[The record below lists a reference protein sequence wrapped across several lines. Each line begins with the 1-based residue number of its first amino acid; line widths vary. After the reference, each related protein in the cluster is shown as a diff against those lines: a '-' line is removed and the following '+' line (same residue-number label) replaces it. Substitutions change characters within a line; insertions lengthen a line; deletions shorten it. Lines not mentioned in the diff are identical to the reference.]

1 MRRPRLAIAALAL
14 LLPLAACGTSG
25 GEDGASAPEGD
36 GSSGAPTVAELES
49 ILPTAEEV
57 GEGYTVVEDDE
68 EDSADD
74 PGTDDATDDATDGA
88 ADDATDDAF
97 AEACPGADILEGLD
111 DADDDADQVTREFE
125 NEQQATIEVS
135 LESTPDD
142 ITEEKVA
149 ELIDVLNECGTIEM
163 EEDGTSMELTFEA
176 EPYDEHGDYGAQI
189 SMEATATVMGIPL
202 EIGFSGVL
210 FSQDG
215 TTVSVTAS
223 SGLDED
229 TFEQVPADDELIAP
243 LAELMSQRLADL

>member
-1 MRRPRLAIAALAL
+1 MRRHRLAIAALAL

-36 GSSGAPTVAELES
+36 GSSSAPTEAELES

-57 GEGYTVVEDDE
+57 GEGYTVVTDD
-68 EDSADD
+68 ADD
-74 PGTDDATDDATDGA
+74 ADDDDQGTDDTAEDTE

-111 DADDDADQVTREFE
+111 SADDDADQVAREFE

-176 EPYDEHGDYGAQI
+176 EPYDEHGDYGAQL

-229 TFEQVPADDELIAP
+229 TFEQVPADDQLIAP
-243 LAELMSQRLADL
+243 LAELMSQRLAEL